1 MDSDAL
7 SLTGS
12 ADRSSWTG
20 QSADLSYG
28 PGNGNLYG
36 SPNNGYGAYGA
47 PSAGKGMDAAG
58 LKGLGSVLTILLAAA
73 LALLLYI
80 VIAQCQQ
87 AAGCGR
93 GNPSYTSTQATLLDR
108 VPSVQTVA
116 SRIKGLGKK
125 LAGAGLGLGSA
136 NNGHGH
142 GHGHG
147 QPLISTSG
155 APGAYGMGLGPAV
168 GGVLASSVPSAFPMP
183 NTMAHATG
191 VAAAQTLAAASHQY
205 ATVMQGVSQGGG
217 QQASGADVRR
227 VADTLTGANGAAPL
241 GSLIQQFEGPYLAY
255 EQKTSMQPLAGVDEP
270 WNDSTKLLEFLDP
283 KGAAQLAQ
291 ALSLSATPGRFFAS
305 DTDARAIQAEQ
316 RAKYWRRNGKL
327 DLTQEEILDDRPVW
341 VPTAAAIRQAVL
353 GEGVDRTIASSFPRR
368 FAYPDMAGGRM
379 ATPRVVFTK
388 DSVIQEPM
396 LPGYDV
402 QLSSQA
408 CNTCLQQTMEPL

>member
-1 MDSDAL
+1 MSEFGSDG
-7 SLTGS
+7 STMTGMS
-12 ADRSSWTG
+12 GNMGYGSESG
-20 QSADLSYG
+20 FGSGSGSQSTYG
-28 PGNGNLYG
+28 PSSY
-36 SPNNGYGAYGA
+36 S
-47 PSAGKGMDAAG
+47 SRGKAMDAPG

-108 VPSVQTVA
+108 VPSAQTVA

-125 LAGAGLGLGSA
+125 LAGVGLGAGA
-136 NNGHGH
+136 GAGA
-142 GHGHG
+142 
-147 QPLISTSG
+147 QPLITTSG
-155 APGAYGMGLGPAV
+155 GGPRTYGMGLGPAF

-205 ATVMQGVSQGGG
+205 ATVMQGVGQGGG

-305 DTDARAIQAEQ
+305 DADARAIQAEQ

-408 CNTCLQQTMEPL
+408 CNTCLKQTMEPL

>member
-1 MDSDAL
+1 MSDFG
-7 SLTGS
+7 SDGSTMTGMS
-12 ADRSSWTG
+12 GNMGYGSESGFGSGSGSQTT
-20 QSADLSYG
+20 YG
-28 PGNGNLYG
+28 PSSY
-36 SPNNGYGAYGA
+36 SR
-47 PSAGKGMDAAG
+47 GKAMDAPG

-93 GNPSYTSTQATLLDR
+93 GNSTYTSTQATLLDR
-108 VPSVQTVA
+108 VPSAQTVA

-125 LAGAGLGLGSA
+125 LAGAGLGSGA
-136 NNGHGH
+136 GA
-142 GHGHG
+142 
-147 QPLISTSG
+147 QPLITTSG
-155 APGAYGMGLGPAV
+155 GGPGTNGMGLGPAF

-205 ATVMQGVSQGGG
+205 ATVMQGVGQGGG

-305 DTDARAIQAEQ
+305 DADARAIQAEQ

-408 CNTCLQQTMEPL
+408 CNTCLKQTMEPL